1 MDLSTDDNDHL
12 FIAESASHCLDAD
25 ADADA
30 DEPQFNFNF
39 HPPHP
44 QAVAGRARRS
54 THAQRSFHNTIDMMP
69 RNNRNG
75 NGNGNGNGN
84 NNRNR
89 TGNGNGNGNVNNG
102 NRNNGRHPPPPPPRR
117 QPTQTHDQSQPQ
129 TLRDRDQDRDRGG
142 DNVHNV
148 QNVPIKSE
156 QERALLSFHLST
168 TRSEEKVKIYVGSR
182 NRIFI
187 VPLDS
192 LDKSPVLKALVSRSA
207 TVGTGTGTGTLC
219 GNSNSQN
226 NDGVSGLGSGSGSG
240 SSASRLGYSGS
251 KNSGPGSES
260 FIMHP
265 LLTKI
270 NPDHFIAVQQF
281 LIMDEYVPAILGNP
295 AGEHV
300 GWPKRLDGHTSVED
314 YRRESV
320 RAAHLYCLARRLGMR
335 GLARL
340 VVRKIVECG
349 HQESEYRQV
358 DSRGGGGGG
367 GAGGRHPCSGSG
379 VGVGVKCLLDIARV
393 VFSRSLENEAPQGGG
408 GGGGVGW
415 VMDAAVE
422 GKGKG
427 KAKAD
432 DDHNEEEKKDVL
444 EEWLIDQL
452 GSKLQ
457 TVMTRH
463 AQLFFEIAQH
473 GACESR
479 EFQKRVLQ
487 RKVEMLEELG
497 NVVLVEDDE

>member
-1 MDLSTDDNDHL
+1 
-12 FIAESASHCLDAD
+12 
-25 ADADA
+25 
-30 DEPQFNFNF
+30 
-39 HPPHP
+39 
-44 QAVAGRARRS
+44 
-54 THAQRSFHNTIDMMP
+54 MP

-75 NGNGNGNGN
+75 NGNGNGN
-84 NNRNR
+84 NNR
-89 TGNGNGNGNVNNG
+89 NGNGNNNGNGNG
-102 NRNNGRHPPPPPPRR
+102 NRNNGRHPPPPPRR
-117 QPTQTHDQSQPQ
+117 QPTQTHDQSQSQPQ
-129 TLRDRDQDRDRGG
+129 TLGDQDRDRGG

-192 LDKSPVLKALVSRSA
+192 LAKSPVLKALVSRSA
-207 TVGTGTGTGTLC
+207 TIGTGTGTGT
-219 GNSNSQN
+219 GTSGGTSSNNQN
-226 NDGVSGLGSGSGSG
+226 NDGVSGSGSGSG
-240 SSASRLGYSGS
+240 RSASRLGYSGS
-251 KNSGPGSES
+251 KNSVFGSSNSRSGSES

-300 GWPKRLDGHTSVED
+300 WWPKRLDGHTSVDD

-367 GAGGRHPCSGSG
+367 GAGGRRPCSGSGVG

-393 VFSRSLENEAPQGGG
+393 VFSRGLENEAPQSGGG
-408 GGGGVGW
+408 GDGW
-415 VMDAAVE
+415 VMDGAVE
-422 GKGKG
+422 GKVKG

-432 DDHNEEEKKDVL
+432 DHDEEEEKEKKDGL

-463 AQLFFEIAQH
+463 APLFFEIAQH
-473 GACESR
+473 GVCVSR

>member
-1 MDLSTDDNDHL
+1 MTPPLS
-12 FIAESASHCLDAD
+12 FS
-25 ADADA
+25 
-30 DEPQFNFNF
+30 P
-39 HPPHP
+39 
-44 QAVAGRARRS
+44 S
-54 THAQRSFHNTIDMMP
+54 TTIDMMP

-75 NGNGNGNGN
+75 NGNGNT
-84 NNRNR
+84 NRNG
-89 TGNGNGNGNVNNG
+89 TGNANG
-102 NRNNGRHPPPPPPRR
+102 NRNNGRHPPPPPPLPPPPRR

-129 TLRDRDQDRDRGG
+129 TLRDRDRDRGG
-142 DNVHNV
+142 D
-148 QNVPIKSE
+148 NVPIKSE

-168 TRSEEKVKIYVGSR
+168 TTRNEEKVKIYVGPR

-192 LDKSPVLKALVSRSA
+192 LDKSPVLKAL
-207 TVGTGTGTGTLC
+207 
-219 GNSNSQN
+219 N
-226 NDGVSGLGSGSGSG
+226 NDSVSGSGSGSG
-240 SSASRLGYSGS
+240 SSTSRLGSGSGS
-251 KNSGPGSES
+251 KNSDPGSSGSRSDSES

-270 NPDHFIAVQQF
+270 NPDHFVAVQQF

-300 GWPKRLDGHTSVED
+300 WWPKRLDGHTSVED

-335 GLARL
+335 GLAAL

-349 HQESEYRQV
+349 YQEYRQV
-358 DSRGGGGGG
+358 DSRAGGG
-367 GAGGRHPCSGSG
+367 GAPAGGGDGGGRHPCSGRG

-393 VFSRSLENEAPQGGG
+393 VFSRNLENEAPQSGA
-408 GGGGVGW
+408 W
-415 VMDAAVE
+415 VMDGAVE

-427 KAKAD
+427 KRKAD
-432 DDHNEEEKKDVL
+432 DHNGEEEKKDIL

-452 GSKLQ
+452 SSKLQ

-487 RKVEMLEELG
+487 RKVQMLEELG